1 MKIRAF
7 QQVDVFTHTAFLGN
21 PLAVVLDGEGLSEA
35 QMQAFARWT
44 QLSETTFVLPP
55 TPQGAAGGADYRV
68 RIYTP
73 GGELPFAGHPTL
85 GTAHAWRQAGGLPR
99 QPGVMLQECGV
110 GLVRLQKL
118 NSPSKDDTKQD
129 RWAFA
134 APALQRRALT
144 DKELAPFLTALGLQA
159 DEVVTAQHLNNGPSF
174 LALLVNDVDRL
185 LSLEPDH
192 NALKRLGLMVG
203 VAARRHD
210 HPADTTTP
218 LIRRANREA
227 RAFATAQAPKLTD
240 EATTDQKDFKDLTE
254 PSDLEVRVFTSAVDI
269 PEDPVTGSFNASLA
283 QWLMAENLMPLQYIA
298 RQGTMLGRAGLVYVS
313 QDEAGQVW
321 VGGDVVDCIQG
332 QVRL

>member
-110 GLVRLQKL
+110 GLVRLQKI

-134 APALQRRALT
+134 APALQRRTLT

-174 LALLVNDVDRL
+174 LALLVYDVDRL

-227 RAFATAQAPKLTD
+227 RAFAMAQAPKLSN
-240 EATTDQKDFKDLTE
+240 EAMTDQTGLTE